1 MKDLTEGN
9 EGVLK
14 WNLNRRKQRWGT
26 AVECRF
32 GMGTIGI
39 MKIMKELRVRAAWR
53 YEGRSVMSDALRSA
67 RQHVPRD
74 GISFS
79 SPA

>member
-1 MKDLTEGN
+1 
-9 EGVLK
+9 
-14 WNLNRRKQRWGT
+14 
-26 AVECRF
+26 
-32 GMGTIGI
+32 MGTIGI